1 MGESHVSPLFW
12 RGGGAQDLD
21 ARSSQQLTR
30 TWTRPPPPAGK
41 LCIEVNPSDKIAF
54 ISEELCIGCGIC
66 PKKCV
71 SVWEQHLTTPLT

>member
-1 MGESHVSPLFW
+1 MGESPVSPLFW

-21 ARSSQQLTR
+21 ARGSQQLTE
-30 TWTRPPPPAGK
+30 TRKLPPAGK

-71 SVWEQHLTTPLT
+71 SVWEQHLATPLT